1 MDSANLGFLARHL
14 ALTEF
19 SGEIEPAS
27 GGCYVLGDEL
37 WAAIWAPEELTDPEA
52 YIKATVEAAEQ
63 HGLSW
68 AGAVAITPPARESDP
83 LVAAL
88 SEALFIYGYEQ
99 RNELGSG
106 GPDTVLVLASPQAA
120 VQSVEI
126 SDVEPEALDEAAT
139 QLLNEA
145 RGAPEQLSSPWRR
158 LRPGWLK
165 GTKAHVAVLDGQPA
179 GLVIVRY
186 GELASRVV
194 LLYVAEDHRQQGIGQ
209 ALLAHSVD
217 GAQAMGKML
226 NTIWV
231 YRGGKLRYYFT
242 KQGYAEQL
250 SALYFI
256 AEK

>member
-14 ALTEF
+14 VLTEF
-19 SGEIEPAS
+19 NGEIVPAP
-27 GGCYVLGDEL
+27 GGCYVLGDVL
-37 WAAIWAPEELTDPEA
+37 WAAIWQPEELENPEGF
-52 YIKATVEAAEQ
+52 IKETAQAAQ
-63 HGLSW
+63 AHGLSW

-88 SEALFIYGYEQ
+88 SEALYVYGYEQ

-106 GPDTVLVLASPQAA
+106 GPDTVLVLAHPPVAEQPLEVADQDA
-120 VQSVEI
+120 T
-126 SDVEPEALDEAAT
+126 ALDAASQ
-139 QLLNEA
+139 QLLAEA
-145 RGAPEQLSSPWRR
+145 RIAPEQLSSPWRR
-158 LRPGWLK
+158 LRPGWLE
-165 GTKAHVAVLDGQPA
+165 GTHVHVARVNGQPV
-179 GLVIVRY
+179 GLAVVRY
-186 GELASRVV
+186 GELASRVL
-194 LLYVAEDHRQQGIGQ
+194 LLYVAETSRQQGIGR

-217 GAQAMGKML
+217 SAQAAGRML